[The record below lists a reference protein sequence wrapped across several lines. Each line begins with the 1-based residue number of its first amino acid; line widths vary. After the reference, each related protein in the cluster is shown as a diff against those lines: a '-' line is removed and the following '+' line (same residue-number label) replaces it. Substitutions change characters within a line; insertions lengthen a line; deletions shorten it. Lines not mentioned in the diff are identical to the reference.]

1 MEVLATLKGEPVLV
15 RQGSVVASTFHP
27 ELTDDKRVHE
37 LAFASL
43 IAGSR
48 HLSLVRSERR
58 DGTALLTLD
67 RPGANAFSPDLVS
80 DLSDALSDASDA
92 GAVVLASSN
101 PRIFS
106 AGWDLTVIVRF
117 GRVEMAAFVQ
127 AYCDLIRQ
135 MFVFERPLIAALSGH
150 AIAGGLI
157 VAAAADERVLAEGKG
172 ELGLSEVLLGVPV
185 PQCALEIFRY
195 LIGPRATERLAATG
209 ENVGG
214 TRALEIGLVDRLAP
228 AESVTDVAI
237 ERARLL
243 AGAAGGGLCGEQ
255 EARPGRWR
263 SPGST
268 RRAGPTRSWTT
279 GSSKSLSA
287 AFARSSRS

>member
-1 MEVLATLKGEPVLV
+1 M
-15 RQGSVVASTFHP
+15 
-27 ELTDDKRVHE
+27 
-37 LAFASL
+37 
-43 IAGSR
+43 
-48 HLSLVRSERR
+48 SLVRSERR

-80 DLSDALSDASDA
+80 DLSEALSTAADA

-117 GRVEMAAFVQ
+117 GRVEMTGFVE
-127 AYCDLIRQ
+127 AYCDLVRQ

-157 VAAAADERVLAEGKG
+157 VAAAADERVLAEGKA

-185 PQCALEIFRY
+185 PQCALEIFRH
-195 LIGPRATERLAATG
+195 LIGARATERLAATG

-214 TRALEIGLVDRLAP
+214 ARAREIGLVDRLAP
-228 AESVTDVAI
+228 AESVTDLAV

-243 AGAAGGGLCGEQ
+243 AG
-255 EARPGRWR
+255 RP
-263 SPGST
+263 
-268 RRAGPTRSWTT
+268 
-279 GSSKSLSA
+279 SA
-287 AFARSSRS
+287 AYAENKRRVRAEAVARFDATRGMDPFLDHWFLEESQRRVRALVEKLTKKN